1 MAVRCSSYGRLLA
14 HVYRSGTQ
22 REAHDLIIAATA
34 LTSRRIILTNDRNA
48 RFSEL
53 PNVECLV
60 TL

>member
-34 LTSRRIILTNDRNA
+34 LTSRRIILTTTAMRASANYLMSSA
-48 RFSEL
+48 L
-53 PNVECLV
+53 
-60 TL
+60 